1 MQWVLF
7 DMVGVHVVDDAL
19 QIIGRIDGDGLALNL
34 DVVNVVT
41 VLDEPENLDVL
52 YRLDFGLAIFLA
64 VIAIE
69 FQGFR
74 LKAVHTDLLV
84 ILHVDV
90 ALGEW
95 SS

>member
-1 MQWVLF
+1 
-7 DMVGVHVVDDAL
+7 MVGVHVVDDAL
-19 QIIGRIDGDGLALNL
+19 QVIGRIDGNGLALNL

-52 YRLDFGLAIFLA
+52 YRLDFGLAVFLA
-64 VIAIE
+64 VVAIE
-69 FQGFR
+69 FQSFG
-74 LKAVHTDLLV
+74 LKALDAHLLV
-84 ILHVDV
+84 IFHVDV